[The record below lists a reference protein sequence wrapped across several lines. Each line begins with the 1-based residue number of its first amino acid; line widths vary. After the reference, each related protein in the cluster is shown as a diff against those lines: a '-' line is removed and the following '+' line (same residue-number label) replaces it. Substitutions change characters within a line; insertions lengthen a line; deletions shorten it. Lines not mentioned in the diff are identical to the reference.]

1 MLSPDVAE
9 FPCIFIFIFCMVSA
23 LLFQLNYY
31 GILIYVTFWMLWV
44 IVKKF
49 NNWLVVGTG
58 QLEWMDALTS

>member
-31 GILIYVTFWMLWV
+31 GISNLCYL
-44 IVKKF
+44 
-49 NNWLVVGTG
+49 LDAVGDS
-58 QLEWMDALTS
+58 QKV